1 MCCGL
6 RQEGLREGGG
16 NCLKYFK
23 WGWNQKKGRRTK
35 DFKKEGAS
43 WIRMNA
49 FEKGG
54 LESPYEAMMFTC
66 TLMQDFFI
74 YFYLFIIYFT
84 LSIVI
89 LHNNNIA
96 IHCKMFYAYLSQ
108 QLHIIKTNERVL
120 HGEKLQASN

>member
-1 MCCGL
+1 
-6 RQEGLREGGG
+6 
-16 NCLKYFK
+16 
-23 WGWNQKKGRRTK
+23 
-35 DFKKEGAS
+35 
-43 WIRMNA
+43 MNA

-89 LHNNNIA
+89 LHSNNIA
-96 IHCKMFYAYLSQ
+96 IHFYANLSQ
-108 QLHIIKTNERVL
+108 QLHIIKTN
-120 HGEKLQASN
+120 